1 MTVLRGA
8 LLVDGTGA
16 PPRPADVVIEA
27 DRIAAVEAPG
37 TRRPATGDGDV
48 VDLDG
53 LVLAPGF
60 IDCHTH
66 YDAQVLWDPDLT
78 PSSWHGVTTVVMGNC
93 GFGIAPTRP
102 AGRETIAR
110 TLENVEG
117 MSVEALFAGIPWTF
131 ETFPE
136 YLDAVERAGPKLNVA
151 VMLGHTPLRL
161 YVLGEEA
168 AERDATSAEIEEM
181 RRLVGEALDAGAIG
195 FASSRQ
201 PAHAGAWGKPVPS
214 RLATVDELMRLA
226 EPLAERGRGTFAITH
241 GPDFGPVELAELSV
255 KTGRPVTWTAL
266 NASPGAF
273 RLLDKAE
280 ARGGEVWPQV
290 ACRPIVFQVTL
301 AEPAPFARADAF
313 AQVLS
318 VPSAE
323 RSRFY
328 RDPAW
333 REQARAD
340 VVRQWHYGWDKVFVA
355 ETGAHPELADGPSL
369 AELGAQRGVDPLDVL
384 CDVAL
389 DDDLSTRFRVVVAND
404 DAASLAGLLRDDRT
418 LLGLS
423 DAGAH
428 ASQLCD
434 AVFAT
439 YLLEHWVRETGTLSL
454 EKAIWRITGHP
465 AAVFGIPGRGRVAPG
480 YFADLVAF
488 DPAAVGVERMERV
501 WDLPAGA
508 DRLIARSHG
517 LHQVWVNGELASDG
531 DGDGRPRAGRLIR
544 DGGTAAGPARAIE
557 RTSWRFRGSSAS
569 TTTSSSQR
577 TCGRTTCPPPSA
589 TAGHG
594 SPGSRGGC
602 ASSRATWPSAKT
614 RRDTGQIA
622 GRSAEFCFRS
632 PAGSRRSA
640 SPGTKPTTGPCCSTT
655 SCPAATTVAP
665 GWPTW
670 TAITPTR
677 RCASPPSR
685 ASAGRRSS
693 SAATVTS
700 RWPAS
705 GPTTTG

>member
-37 TRRPATGDGDV
+37 AVSGDGDV

-273 RLLDKAE
+273 RLLDKAA

-318 VPSAE
+318 VPAAE

-333 REQARAD
+333 RERARAD

-355 ETGAHPELADGPSL
+355 ETAAHPELADGPSL

-389 DDDLSTRFRVVVAND
+389 DDDLADPF
-404 DAASLAGLLRDDRT
+404 
-418 LLGLS
+418 
-423 DAGAH
+423 
-428 ASQLCD
+428 
-434 AVFAT
+434 
-439 YLLEHWVRETGTLSL
+439 
-454 EKAIWRITGHP
+454 
-465 AAVFGIPGRGRVAPG
+465 PGRGRQRRCRLARRAAPG
-480 YFADLVAF
+480 RSH
-488 DPAAVGVERMERV
+488 PAGPVRRGRARQPALRRGLLH
-501 WDLPAGA
+501 LPAGA
-508 DRLIARSHG
+508 LGPGDRHAVAGEGHLADHRAPGRGLRDPRPGPRRALGTSPTWSRSI
-517 LHQVWVNGELASDG
+517 
-531 DGDGRPRAGRLIR
+531 RPRSGWS
-544 DGGTAAGPARAIE
+544 GW
-557 RTSWRFRGSSAS
+557 SGS
-569 TTTSSSQR
+569 
-577 TCGRTTCPPPSA
+577 GTCPPA
-589 TAGHG
+589 RTG
-594 SPGSRGGC
+594 SS
-602 ASSRATWPSAKT
+602 
-614 RRDTGQIA
+614 
-622 GRSAEFCFRS
+622 
-632 PAGSRRSA
+632 
-640 SPGTKPTTGPCCSTT
+640 
-655 SCPAATTVAP
+655 PAAT
-665 GWPTW
+665 GC
-670 TAITPTR
+670 TR
-677 RCASPPSR
+677 
-685 ASAGRRSS
+685 
-693 SAATVTS
+693 
-700 RWPAS
+700 S
-705 GPTTTG
+705 G

>member
-27 DRIAAVEAPG
+27 DRIAAVEPPG
-37 TRRPATGDGDV
+37 TVSGDSDM

-53 LVLAPGF
+53 LALAPGF

-181 RRLVGEALDAGAIG
+181 RRLVGEAIDAGAIG

-214 RLATVDELMRLA
+214 RLATTGELMRLA

-273 RLLDKAE
+273 RLLDKAQ

-323 RSRFY
+323 RARFY
-328 RDPAW
+328 RDPDW

-355 ETGAHPELADGPSL
+355 ETVAHPELADGPSL
-369 AELGAQRGVDPLDVL
+369 AELAAQRGVDPLDVL

-389 DDDLSTRFRVVVAND
+389 DDDLATRFRVVVAND
-404 DAASLAGLLRDDRT
+404 DAASLAGLLQDDRT

-434 AVFAT
+434 AVFST

-465 AAVFGIPGRGRVAPG
+465 ASVFGIPGRGRVAPG

-517 LHQVWVNGELASDG
+517 LHQVWVNGELAGDG
-531 DGDGRPRAGRLIR
+531 DGDGRPRTGRLIR
-544 DGGTAAGPARAIE
+544 DGGTAAGP
-557 RTSWRFRGSSAS
+557 
-569 TTTSSSQR
+569 
-577 TCGRTTCPPPSA
+577 
-589 TAGHG
+589 
-594 SPGSRGGC
+594 
-602 ASSRATWPSAKT
+602 
-614 RRDTGQIA
+614 D
-622 GRSAEFCFRS
+622 
-632 PAGSRRSA
+632 
-640 SPGTKPTTGPCCSTT
+640 PTTP
-655 SCPAATTVAP
+655 
-665 GWPTW
+665 
-670 TAITPTR
+670 R
-677 RCASPPSR
+677 
-685 ASAGRRSS
+685 
-693 SAATVTS
+693 
-700 RWPAS
+700 
-705 GPTTTG
+705 

>member
-37 TRRPATGDGDV
+37 TASGTASGDGEV

-102 AGRETIAR
+102 SGRETIAR

-318 VPSAE
+318 VPAAE

-333 REQARAD
+333 RERARAD

-355 ETGAHPELADGPSL
+355 ETAAHPELADGPSL

-389 DDDLSTRFRVVVAND
+389 DDDL
-404 DAASLAGLLRDDRT
+404 RDP
-418 LLGLS
+418 
-423 DAGAH
+423 
-428 ASQLCD
+428 
-434 AVFAT
+434 V
-439 YLLEHWVRETGTLSL
+439 
-454 EKAIWRITGHP
+454 
-465 AAVFGIPGRGRVAPG
+465 PGRGRQRRCRLARRAAPG
-480 YFADLVAF
+480 RPH
-488 DPAAVGVERMERV
+488 PARACPTRARTPASSATRSSPPTCWSTGSGRPARCR
-501 WDLPAGA
+501 WRRPSGGSPGTRPRSSGSPAGA
-508 DRLIARSHG
+508 ASRPGTSPTWSRSIPPRSGWSGWSGSGTCRPARTGSSPAATG
-517 LHQVWVNGELASDG
+517 CTRSGSTASW
-531 DGDGRPRAGRLIR
+531 PVTA
-544 DGGTAAGPARAIE
+544 TAARGPA
-557 RTSWRFRGSSAS
+557 AS
-569 TTTSSSQR
+569 
-577 TCGRTTCPPPSA
+577 SA
-589 TAGHG
+589 TAER
-594 SPGSRGGC
+594 PQ
-602 ASSRATWPSAKT
+602 AP
-614 RRDTGQIA
+614 D
-622 GRSAEFCFRS
+622 
-632 PAGSRRSA
+632 
-640 SPGTKPTTGPCCSTT
+640 PTTP
-655 SCPAATTVAP
+655 
-665 GWPTW
+665 
-670 TAITPTR
+670 R
-677 RCASPPSR
+677 
-685 ASAGRRSS
+685 
-693 SAATVTS
+693 
-700 RWPAS
+700 
-705 GPTTTG
+705 